1 MSAIQTQTAARSG
14 PSPAERI
21 DRIDWNRMARD
32 LADGGSAVAE
42 ALITPQECAALS
54 ALYARRDVFRSRV
67 VMARYAFGKGEYQY
81 FSYPL
86 PDLVSTLRTALY
98 RRLAPIAN
106 DWNDRMRIDTR
117 YPTEHAD
124 YLALCH
130 AAGQKRPT
138 PLLLEY
144 GAGDYCC
151 LHQDL
156 YGELA
161 FPMQVVIL
169 LAEPG
174 RDFEGGEFLL
184 VEQGPR
190 GLSKAEVV
198 PLRQGDAV
206 AFAVNHRP
214 ARSARGTARVNLRH
228 GVSRLHS
235 GHRHTLGIIFHDAK

>member
-1 MSAIQTQTAARSG
+1 MPALLAEKPSATNLTPTVRVDQ
-14 PSPAERI
+14 
-21 DRIDWNRMARD
+21 IDWDRMAKD
-32 LADGGSAVAE
+32 LADGGSAVARQLLTPAECE
-42 ALITPQECAALS
+42 ALTG
-54 ALYARRDVFRSRV
+54 LYAQKDIFRSRV

-86 PDLVSTLRTALY
+86 PDLVGELRTALY
-98 RRLAPIAN
+98 RHLAPIAN
-106 DWNDRMRIDTR
+106 GWNERMRINTY
-117 YPTEHAD
+117 YPSEHAQ
-124 YLALCH
+124 YLDLCH
-130 AAGQKRPT
+130 RAGQQRPT

-151 LHQDL
+151 MHQDL
-156 YGELA
+156 YGDLA

-169 LAEPG
+169 LAEPE
-174 RDFEGGEFLL
+174 RDFTGGEFLL
-184 VEQGPR
+184 VEQNPR

-214 ARSARGTARVNLRH
+214 AKSARGAARVNLRH
-228 GVSRLHS
+228 GVSRLHT

>member
-1 MSAIQTQTAARSG
+1 MPTLQAERPLKSNL
-14 PSPAERI
+14 SPAERV
-21 DRIDWNRMARD
+21 DQIDWDRMAKD
-32 LADGGSAVAE
+32 LADGGSAVARQLLTREECE
-42 ALITPQECAALS
+42 ALTDLYPQGGI
-54 ALYARRDVFRSRV
+54 FRSRV

-86 PDLVSTLRTALY
+86 PNLVGELRTALY
-98 RRLAPIAN
+98 RHLAPIAN
-106 DWNDRMRIDTR
+106 GWNNRMRINTF
-117 YPTEHAD
+117 YPSEHAD
-124 YLALCH
+124 YLDICH
-130 AAGQKRPT
+130 RAGQKRPT

-151 LHQDL
+151 MHQDL
-156 YGELA
+156 YGDLA

-169 LAEPG
+169 LAEPE
-174 RDFEGGEFLL
+174 RDFTGGEFLL
-184 VEQGPR
+184 VEQNPR

-214 ARSARGTARVNLRH
+214 AKSARGTARVNLRH

>member
-1 MSAIQTQTAARSG
+1 MPTLAVEN
-14 PSPAERI
+14 SPASILTVAQRI
-21 DRIDWNRMARD
+21 DQINWDRIAKD
-32 LADGGSAVAE
+32 LADGGSAVAQQLLTRE
-42 ALITPQECAALS
+42 ECKALTN
-54 ALYARRDVFRSRV
+54 LYPEHGIFRSRV

-86 PDLVSTLRTALY
+86 PSLVGELRTALY
-98 RRLAPIAN
+98 RHLAPIAN
-106 DWNDRMRIDTR
+106 DWNMRMRINTT
-117 YPTEHAD
+117 YPFEHAE
-124 YLALCH
+124 YLDLCH
-130 AAGQKRPT
+130 RAGQRRPT

-151 LHQDL
+151 MHQDL
-156 YGELA
+156 YGDLA
-161 FPMQVVIL
+161 FPMQVVVL
-169 LAEPG
+169 LAEPE
-174 RDFEGGEFLL
+174 RDFTGGEFLL
-184 VEQGPR
+184 VEHNPR

-214 ARSARGTARVNLRH
+214 AKSARGTARVNLRH